1 MPRGDEWRG
10 RGIPDEGIGSGK
22 NILEMI
28 HPQDQIAQAIWSL
41 GAVFNKQALSGDF
54 PMGGLTRP
62 LFALRIFANEDR
74 NPNPRI
80 FQGVSRLML

>member
-10 RGIPDEGIGSGK
+10 RGIPDEGIELAK
-22 NILEMI
+22 NNLKMLR
-28 HPQDQIAQAIWSL
+28 PQDQIAQAIWSL

-54 PMGGLTRP
+54 PEGGLTRP
-62 LFALRIFANEDR
+62 LFAQWVFANEDR

-80 FQGVSRLML
+80 FQVVSRLML